1 MVGHYFEQ
9 WLVVRISAPQ
19 GMEANLVGAQID
31 LAAHQPMRP
40 LAGDLKALAHQVG
53 PSSVV
58 GATQEDDRAAQRSVR
73 IELEALRKGSAW
85 RGLLPAARTACAV
98 GGDVACIDG
107 QKLREVFETMPLPDL
122 GLPQCVEAFN
132 GILKSRLARGREY
145 RDYPQRQAQSAD
157 PAYRVRKLMSPLKHC
172 LVIKLSIVGQPQLL
186 PAFAQAGKRC
196 VGGNLQFRPSINFTC
211 PQCYSREQ
219 LKQRAVRDLEVF
231 NPIKAIKLG
240 PPRCYLRQIPSPW
253 AAARVLCVV
262 YRLADLVATTPG

>member
-1 MVGHYFEQ
+1 MGQVSAIPEHFFDVDVTMSQRSLNAHELTSERFVVSMVGHYFEQ

-145 RDYPQRQAQSAD
+145 RVLP
-157 PAYRVRKLMSPLKHC
+157 PAPGT
-172 LVIKLSIVGQPQLL
+172 VG
-186 PAFAQAGKRC
+186 
-196 VGGNLQFRPSINFTC
+196 
-211 PQCYSREQ
+211 
-219 LKQRAVRDLEVF
+219 
-231 NPIKAIKLG
+231 
-240 PPRCYLRQIPSPW
+240 
-253 AAARVLCVV
+253 
-262 YRLADLVATTPG
+262 